1 MIAVLQRVKRASVVV
16 DGETVGKCGHGLC
29 VLLGVAR
36 GDTEEDAQA
45 LVQKMTELRIFCDEN
60 DKMNLSLKDISGEL
74 LVVSNFTLLAAYRK
88 GRRPD
93 FFGAA
98 PPDEANRLYEY
109 FCELC
114 KTDVASVEKGIFGA
128 EMELT
133 IVNDGPV
140 TIVMDSNVLLKKTP
154 INV

>member
-1 MIAVLQRVKRASVVV
+1 MIAVLQRVKRAAVVV
-16 DGETVGKCGHGLC
+16 DGETVGKCEQGLC

-36 GDTEEDAQA
+36 EDTEEDAKV
-45 LVQKMTELRIFCDEN
+45 LVQKLVELRIFCDEN
-60 DKMNLSLKDISGEL
+60 DKMNLSLKDIGGEL

-109 FCELC
+109 FCALC
-114 KTDVASVEKGIFGA
+114 EKEVSMVQKGVFGA
-128 EMELT
+128 DMELT

-140 TIVMDSNVLLKKTP
+140 TIVMDSNVLLKK
-154 INV
+154 NV